1 MIRRIGVVALC
12 ALALPVAA
20 AQAWTWPADG
30 PVLRPFSFDRA
41 HPYAA
46 GQHRGIDLGAPSG
59 ADVRAPAGGTVTFTG
74 TVPTGGKT
82 VSIET
87 KDGYTRR
94 SSISARSASGRARL

>member
-41 HPYAA
+41 QYQTALEAA
-46 GQHRGIDLGAPSG
+46 
-59 ADVRAPAGGTVTFTG
+59 
-74 TVPTGGKT
+74 
-82 VSIET
+82 
-87 KDGYTRR
+87 RR
-94 SSISARSASGRARL
+94 STGQE